1 MTKSS
6 AMHEMIIPQEA
17 RLDGQVAVLSGAGR
31 GIGRAAALRLAQVG
45 ARTVLLAR
53 TPSQI
58 QEACEALR
66 AQGWKADAFA
76 CDVSRWPDVHEL
88 AEKVMALVGPP
99 HIVAANAG
107 VIDPVGDTWT
117 LDPEEWAQNL
127 AVNLTG
133 AFHLVRAFL
142 PAMMDAGRG
151 VFIFTSSGAATHA
164 VGGWSAYCAA
174 KAGLD
179 LFAKTLAEETRRINP
194 DLRIHLLY
202 PGIVDTAMQ
211 ERIRQ
216 IPSNRFPEVE
226 RFQTYKR
233 EGLLRPPEEP
243 AALIWWLA
251 TPFAK
256 DYHGRVASLDDP
268 MIRQRL
274 ALDLG
279 LPMFKARS

>member
-1 MTKSS
+1 MR
-6 AMHEMIIPQEA
+6 EVNIPKEA
-17 RLDGQVAVLSGAGR
+17 RLDGRVAVLSGAGR
-31 GIGRAAALRLAQVG
+31 GIGRAAAIRLAQAG

-58 QEACEALR
+58 QQARDEMR
-66 AQGWKADAFA
+66 AHGWHADAFS
-76 CDVSRWPDVHEL
+76 CDVSRWQDVRRT
-88 AEKVMALVGPP
+88 AEEVLDLVGPP
-99 HIVAANAG
+99 HVVVANAG

-117 LDPEEWAQNL
+117 LDPEAWAHNL

-133 AFHLVRAFL
+133 AFHMVRAFL

-164 VGGWSAYCAA
+164 VAGWSAYCAA

-179 LFAKTLAEETRRINP
+179 LFAKTLAEETQRTHP

-211 ERIRQ
+211 ERIRH
-216 IPSNRFPEVE
+216 IPPDRFVEVE
-226 RFQTYKR
+226 RFRAYKR
-233 EGLLRPPEEP
+233 EGLLRSPEEP
-243 AALIWWLA
+243 ATLIWWLA

-268 MIRQRL
+268 TVRQRL
-274 ALDLG
+274 AQDLG
-279 LPMFKARS
+279 LPLFRARS